1 MNGSEL
7 ARALADDANSAGVDY
22 SRTFEKMLDLAE
34 EDQGVELVCEIAAS
48 SLALLIST
56 AQDFEDYQEEVAGA
70 FEQLEQAALAAGVDP
85 WSERRKRQAREE
97 EFARQGP
104 PDVPMRL
111 IP

>member
-7 ARALADDANSAGVDY
+7 AQTLADDACSAGIDY
-22 SRTFEKMLDLAE
+22 SRTLEKMLALSGE
-34 EDQGVELVCEIAAS
+34 ERGVELVCEIAAS

-56 AQDFEDYQEEVAGA
+56 AQDFEDYQEEVSSA
-70 FEQLEQAALAAGVDP
+70 FEQLERAALAAGVNP
-85 WSERRKRQAREE
+85 RSEWESRLSREE